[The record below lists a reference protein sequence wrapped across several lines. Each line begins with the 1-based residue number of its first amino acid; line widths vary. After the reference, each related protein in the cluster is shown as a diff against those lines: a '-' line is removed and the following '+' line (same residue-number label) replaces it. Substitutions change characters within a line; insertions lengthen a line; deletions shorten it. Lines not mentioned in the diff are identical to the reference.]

1 MSKIYVTSDTHFSH
15 ANIIK
20 YCNRPYSSVEEMNNS
35 LVENWN
41 SAVNNNDLV
50 IHLGDFAWG
59 RTIQSIKQHLDK
71 LNGNKILILGNHDSL
86 SQDDYIKCGFSHV
99 YSKLEVN
106 LYNHFCVFCHFQM
119 LHWNKSEHGS
129 MHFYGHQHKETNK
142 ETDIAKLNASNKR
155 FNAGVDLNDYTPV
168 NLYSVIKMLDEKPT
182 NAFWIK

>member
-20 YCNRPYSSVEEMNNS
+20 YCNRPYSSIEEMNQS

-41 SAVNNNDLV
+41 SVVNKNDLV

-99 YSKLEVN
+99 
-106 LYNHFCVFCHFQM
+106 
-119 LHWNKSEHGS
+119 
-129 MHFYGHQHKETNK
+129 
-142 ETDIAKLNASNKR
+142 
-155 FNAGVDLNDYTPV
+155 
-168 NLYSVIKMLDEKPT
+168 
-182 NAFWIK
+182 